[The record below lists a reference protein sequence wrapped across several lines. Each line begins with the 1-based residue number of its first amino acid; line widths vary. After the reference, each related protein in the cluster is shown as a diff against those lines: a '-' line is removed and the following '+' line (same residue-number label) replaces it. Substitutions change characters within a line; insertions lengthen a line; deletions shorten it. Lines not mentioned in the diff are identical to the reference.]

1 YTMVANHIPVNAR
14 IIGANEHE
22 SHYVFDILYNNTTN
36 IQPKMHSTDTHGT
49 NEVNYSILHFFCYQF
64 VPRYMDIYGT
74 VSRYLYGFLYQY
86 GSRSNDIYG
95 AVSRS
100 LYSFQN
106 PSQYGDI
113 LIKSVRKIN
122 TDLIIEEW
130 ENIQRIVLSIA
141 LKTTTQSIIVGKLS
155 AYARKNKTKRALW
168 EYDNIIK
175 SLYFLDY
182 IDSPPLRRN
191 VQRTLNRGESYH
203 KLRRAVS
210 HANFGKL
217 RFKTEQE
224 QQIWNECSRLI
235 ANCIIYY
242 NAS

>member
-1 YTMVANHIPVNAR
+1 
-14 IIGANEHE
+14 
-22 SHYVFDILYNNTTN
+22 
-36 IQPKMHSTDTHGT
+36 
-49 NEVNYSILHFFCYQF
+49 
-64 VPRYMDIYGT
+64 
-74 VSRYLYGFLYQY
+74 
-86 GSRSNDIYG
+86 
-95 AVSRS
+95 
-100 LYSFQN
+100 
-106 PSQYGDI
+106 
-113 LIKSVRKIN
+113 
-122 TDLIIEEW
+122 
-130 ENIQRIVLSIA
+130 
-141 LKTTTQSIIVGKLS
+141 IVGKLS

-224 QQIWNECSRLI
+224 QQIWNERSEEHTSELQSRFDVVCRLVLEKKEKSI
-235 ANCIIYY
+235 A
-242 NAS
+242 S